1 MDALEALTTRK
12 STAQLIDPA
21 PDGPELEKIFSA
33 AIRVPDHACL
43 RPWKF
48 IVFKDEARAELGQ
61 IFCGALKINDP
72 DASEAAFEK
81 ELKKPYRAPLVIA
94 VIAKVQPHPKVPAIE
109 QILSAGAAAQNIM
122 ISAHAL
128 GFAGI
133 WRTGAPCY
141 DGFVRE
147 RLGATGEDQIVGF
160 LYLGTAKSTPPMP
173 DVSPN
178 DHVMEWKAVKG

>member
-21 PDGPELEKIFSA
+21 PEGQDLEKIFSA
-33 AIRVPDHACL
+33 AIRVPDHGCL
-43 RPWKF
+43 RPWQF
-48 IVFKDEARAELGQ
+48 VIFKDEARAELGQ
-61 IFCGALKINDP
+61 IFCGALELNDP
-72 DASEAAFEK
+72 NASEAAFEK
-81 ELKKPYRAPLVIA
+81 ELKKPYRAPLVIV
-94 VIAKVQPHPKVPAIE
+94 VIAKVQDHPKVPIVE
-109 QILSAGAAAQNIM
+109 QVLSAGAAAQNIM

-141 DGFVRE
+141 DDFVRE

-160 LYLGTAKSTPPMP
+160 LYLGTAKSFPPMP
-173 DVSPN
+173 DVSIA
-178 DHVMEWKAVKG
+178 DYVMEWKAAKI